1 MSCIKARTTFSTTGE
16 VVNGEQFDFLHYVD
30 ISVLEEVDSGGQM
43 LLVAIGTVAGLPAFL
58 LGWWR
63 ASCGFWELFR
73 ADYLVDYFLIFLM

>member
-1 MSCIKARTTFSTTGE
+1 
-16 VVNGEQFDFLHYVD
+16 
-30 ISVLEEVDSGGQM
+30 M

-73 ADYLVDYFLIFLM
+73 ADYLVDYFLIFLMALPKL